1 MNQEKLDILKDLV
14 VDEEH
19 NLEDL
24 KRLVEKSKPFLKIEN
39 KTGKIII
46 SPDFQ
51 FTISERII
59 VYLIGIYFSKELGLN
74 QDVQITSRFISEN
87 IDIAQ
92 TSISGPLGDYVR
104 KKIVSSDEDS
114 YAIKY
119 YEIENQLDFLKKKKE
134 GIKNTPKNRTTAPRK
149 KTKPKKNARKKLLQ
163 KIEKNIDEET
173 LKNELRK
180 YNLSRKDLSSVFNI
194 ANGHVILIR
203 GWKGDSNTES
213 QVKSTLLFLTAN
225 KLIYGLEEVNSSEL
239 RKCLLDVGVPMNS
252 HSTTLKCYSTYVI
265 HKTGPIGSTNTS
277 YRITSLGFQKGI
289 ILFKDIIENTS
300 NFDLKFKRKIKSDKA
315 EEISVDEKKLNQN
328 IPDFVKQH
336 DLNKEVLR
344 TLFDFQ
350 KDGIRMCI
358 PLREKKRKI
367 IQIKSLMLLG
377 VLLKSVY
384 NVNSFSG
391 KNLLKY
397 SKVSYDR
404 LDLLDSNKHYKKY
417 FSINKPKSAMQLTYA
432 GEKKSIEML
441 KEYLEKEECQ
451 L

>member
-1 MNQEKLDILKDLV
+1 
-14 VDEEH
+14 
-19 NLEDL
+19 
-24 KRLVEKSKPFLKIEN
+24 
-39 KTGKIII
+39 
-46 SPDFQ
+46 
-51 FTISERII
+51 
-59 VYLIGIYFSKELGLN
+59 
-74 QDVQITSRFISEN
+74 
-87 IDIAQ
+87 
-92 TSISGPLGDYVR
+92 
-104 KKIVSSDEDS
+104 
-114 YAIKY
+114 
-119 YEIENQLDFLKKKKE
+119 
-134 GIKNTPKNRTTAPRK
+134 
-149 KTKPKKNARKKLLQ
+149 
-163 KIEKNIDEET
+163 
-173 LKNELRK
+173 
-180 YNLSRKDLSSVFNI
+180 
-194 ANGHVILIR
+194 
-203 GWKGDSNTES
+203 
-213 QVKSTLLFLTAN
+213 
-225 KLIYGLEEVNSSEL
+225 
-239 RKCLLDVGVPMNS
+239 MNS

-300 NFDLKFKRKIKSDKA
+300 KFDLKFKRKIKSDKA

-328 IPDFVKQH
+328 ISDFVKQN

-358 PLREKKRKI
+358 PLRGKKRKI

-441 KEYLEKEECQ
+441 KEYLEREECQ